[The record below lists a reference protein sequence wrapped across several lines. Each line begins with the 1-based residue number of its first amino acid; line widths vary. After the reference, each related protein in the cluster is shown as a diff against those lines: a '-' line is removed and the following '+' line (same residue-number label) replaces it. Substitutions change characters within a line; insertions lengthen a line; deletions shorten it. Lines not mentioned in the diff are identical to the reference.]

1 MVEGIVKGGG
11 LEVDGWRMVD
21 GGLVGSRFG
30 SRESNTLDALR
41 GRRILPEPKLSLVRE
56 SESSL
61 VSESDFSK
69 VA

>member
-41 GRRILPEPKLSLVRE
+41 GRRIS
-56 SESSL
+56 
-61 VSESDFSK
+61 
-69 VA
+69 